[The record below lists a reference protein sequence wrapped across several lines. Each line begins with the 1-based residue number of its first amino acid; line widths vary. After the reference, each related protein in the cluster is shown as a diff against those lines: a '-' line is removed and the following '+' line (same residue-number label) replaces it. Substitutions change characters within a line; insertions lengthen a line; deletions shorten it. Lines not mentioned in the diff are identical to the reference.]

1 MELLVRG
8 YRLRQYHVQIST
20 SPQPGNSG
28 ILLVNHELGRH
39 YVTTHESMR
48 DSMVRE
54 NGCIIAQVTYVANKD
69 ENVTATCIPSVFDGI
84 LGLQPAA
91 WHAVG
96 AASEDR
102 RLQRY
107 VRAQYYWP
115 IEPTFIANKAGA
127 CRQATTPKDA
137 LPSPNVT
144 EEIRLQ
150 RQAPQQIIPES

>member
-1 MELLVRG
+1 MWLQHDMRAYAARAQTLVDSKQFSMELLVRG

-84 LGLQPAA
+84 L
-91 WHAVG
+91 VK
-96 AASEDR
+96 SER
-102 RLQRY
+102 
-107 VRAQYYWP
+107 
-115 IEPTFIANKAGA
+115 
-127 CRQATTPKDA
+127 
-137 LPSPNVT
+137 
-144 EEIRLQ
+144 
-150 RQAPQQIIPES
+150 